1 MEASRSFSNVPTSI
15 LTCSSHR
22 KDPRTIV
29 RPGEVNIFR
38 EIEDLKIFEISA
50 NRLFITENMPTSATR
65 KISSK
70 CLNEAKET
78 MPEVRI
84 CHILIEK
91 KKLCPEN

>member
-1 MEASRSFSNVPTSI
+1 M
-15 LTCSSHR
+15 
-22 KDPRTIV
+22 
-29 RPGEVNIFR
+29 
-38 EIEDLKIFEISA
+38 KIFEISA
-50 NRLFITENMPTSATR
+50 DRLFITENMPTSVTR

-84 CHILIEK
+84 CLILIEK

>member
-1 MEASRSFSNVPTSI
+1 
-15 LTCSSHR
+15 
-22 KDPRTIV
+22 
-29 RPGEVNIFR
+29 
-38 EIEDLKIFEISA
+38 
-50 NRLFITENMPTSATR
+50 MPTSATR

>member
-1 MEASRSFSNVPTSI
+1 M
-15 LTCSSHR
+15 
-22 KDPRTIV
+22 
-29 RPGEVNIFR
+29 
-38 EIEDLKIFEISA
+38 FEISA

-78 MPEVRI
+78 MPEVKI